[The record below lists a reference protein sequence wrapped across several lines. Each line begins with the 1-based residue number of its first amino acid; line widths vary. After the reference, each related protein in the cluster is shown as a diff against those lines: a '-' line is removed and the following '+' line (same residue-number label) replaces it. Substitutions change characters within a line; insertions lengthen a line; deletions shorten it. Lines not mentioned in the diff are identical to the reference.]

1 MVKVKV
7 YLKTGQC
14 FDVVAKKIWC
24 KYNTIT
30 GELTSFKYE
39 DGLEFPIYLDVTQ
52 VVAVVHL
59 QDDEGE
65 NVSDT
70 GKNGTED

>member
-24 KYNTIT
+24 NYSTFT
-30 GELTSFKYE
+30 GELTSFKSV
-39 DGLEFPIYLDVTQ
+39 G
-52 VVAVVHL
+52 
-59 QDDEGE
+59 
-65 NVSDT
+65 DT
-70 GKNGTED
+70 GKNETED

>member
-1 MVKVKV
+1 MVKAKV
-7 YLKTGQC
+7 YLKTGQS

-39 DGLEFPIYLDVTQ
+39 GGLEVPIYLDVTQ
-52 VVAVVHL
+52 VVAVVQL

-65 NVSDT
+65 NVGDT

>member
-52 VVAVVHL
+52 VVAVVQL
-59 QDDEGE
+59 QDAEGE

-70 GKNGTED
+70 GKNGAED

>member
-24 KYNTIT
+24 NYSTLT

-39 DGLEFPIYLDVTQ
+39 DGLEVPTSLDVTQ
-52 VVAVVHL
+52 VVAVIQL
-59 QDDEGE
+59 QDADG
-65 NVSDT
+65 DM

>member
-24 KYNTIT
+24 NYSTFT
-30 GELTSFKYE
+30 GELTSFRYE
-39 DGLEFPIYLDVTQ
+39 DGLEVPIYLDVTQ
-52 VVAVVHL
+52 VVAVVQL
-59 QDDEGE
+59 QDVESE

>member
-1 MVKVKV
+1 MVKAKV

-24 KYNTIT
+24 NYSTFT

-39 DGLEFPIYLDVTQ
+39 GGLEGPIYLDVTQ
-52 VVAVVHL
+52 VVAVVQF
-59 QDDEGE
+59 QDDGGE
-65 NVSDT
+65 NVGDT

>member
-1 MVKVKV
+1 MVKAKV

-24 KYNTIT
+24 KYSSLT

-39 DGLEFPIYLDVTQ
+39 EGLEVPIYLDVTQ
-52 VVAVVHL
+52 VAAVVRL

>member
-24 KYNTIT
+24 NYNTFT

-39 DGLEFPIYLDVTQ
+39 DGLEVPIYLDVTQ
-52 VVAVVHL
+52 VVAVVQL
-59 QDDEGE
+59 QDAEGE

-70 GKNGTED
+70 GKKGTED

>member
-1 MVKVKV
+1 MVKAKV
-7 YLKTGQC
+7 YLKTGQS

-24 KYNTIT
+24 KYNTFT

-39 DGLEFPIYLDVTQ
+39 DGLEVPIYLDVTQ
-52 VVAVVHL
+52 VIAVVRF

-65 NVSDT
+65 NVGDT
-70 GKNGTED
+70 GKNGKED

>member
-1 MVKVKV
+1 MINAKV
-7 YLKTGQC
+7 YLKTGQS

-24 KYNTIT
+24 NYSTFT

-39 DGLEFPIYLDVTQ
+39 EGLEVPIYLDVTQ
-52 VVAVVHL
+52 VVAVVQL
-59 QDDEGE
+59 QDVESE

>member
-1 MVKVKV
+1 MTKVKV
-7 YLKTGQC
+7 YLKTGQS

-39 DGLEFPIYLDVTQ
+39 GGLEVPIYLDVTQ
-52 VVAVVHL
+52 VVAVVQF
-59 QDDEGE
+59 QDDGDE
-65 NVSDT
+65 NDAVD
-70 GKNGTED
+70 

>member
-1 MVKVKV
+1 MVKAKV
-7 YLKTGQC
+7 YLKTGQS

-24 KYNTIT
+24 KYNTFR

-39 DGLEFPIYLDVTQ
+39 DGLEVPIYLDVTQ
-52 VVAVVHL
+52 VVAVVRL

>member
-1 MVKVKV
+1 MVNAKV
-7 YLKTGQC
+7 YLKTGQS

-24 KYNTIT
+24 KYSTIT

-39 DGLEFPIYLDVTQ
+39 DGLEVPIYLDVTQ
-52 VVAVVHL
+52 VVAVVQF

-65 NVSDT
+65 NVGDT
-70 GKNGTED
+70 GKNETED

>member
-1 MVKVKV
+1 MVKAKV

-14 FDVVAKKIWC
+14 FDLVAKKIWR
-24 KYNTIT
+24 KYNNTT

-39 DGLEFPIYLDVTQ
+39 DGLEVPIYLDVTQ
-52 VVAVVHL
+52 VVEAVQL

-70 GKNGTED
+70 GKNGTDD

>member
-14 FDVVAKKIWC
+14 FDVVAEKIWC
-24 KYNTIT
+24 KYSTLT

-39 DGLEFPIYLDVTQ
+39 DGLEVPIYLDVTQ
-52 VVAVVHL
+52 VVAVVQL
-59 QDDEGE
+59 QDAEGE
-65 NVSDT
+65 NVVDT

>member
-1 MVKVKV
+1 MIKAKV
-7 YLKTGQC
+7 YLKTGQS

-24 KYNTIT
+24 KYSTIT

-39 DGLEFPIYLDVTQ
+39 DGLEVPIYLDVTQ
-52 VVAVVHL
+52 VVAVVQF

-65 NVSDT
+65 NVGDT
-70 GKNGTED
+70 GKNETED

>member
-24 KYNTIT
+24 NYSTFT
-30 GELTSFKYE
+30 GELTSFK
-39 DGLEFPIYLDVTQ
+39 
-52 VVAVVHL
+52 VV
-59 QDDEGE
+59 QFQNDEGE
-65 NVSDT
+65 NDAVD
-70 GKNGTED
+70 